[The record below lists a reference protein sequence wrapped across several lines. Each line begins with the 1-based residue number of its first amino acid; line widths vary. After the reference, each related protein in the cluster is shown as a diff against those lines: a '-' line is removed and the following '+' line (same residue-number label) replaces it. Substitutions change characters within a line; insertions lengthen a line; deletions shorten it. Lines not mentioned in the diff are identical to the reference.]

1 MKNPAGIIVMLV
13 VCAAVLLIG
22 ALKKR
27 AEWLLNGCLRAVLG
41 VIVIY
46 FVNGFLE
53 KQGIDICVGINAV
66 TVLTSAI
73 LGFPGV
79 AALYGLGFYRLL

>member
-46 FVNGFLE
+46 FVDGFLE